1 MRSGILQSGTR
12 HTDRLVTGLSE
23 MAHKA
28 HELMREAG
36 AQVGTAVDHTRSR
49 LVDAGSAVSETA
61 QHAAHATDA
70 YVRENPWKVLG
81 FAAAVGA
88 IVAIL
93 LTRR

>member
-1 MRSGILQSGTR
+1 MRSDLVQSGAR
-12 HTDRLVTGLSE
+12 HTDRLITGLSE
-23 MAHKA
+23 VAHKA

-36 AQVGTAVDHTRSR
+36 AQVGTTLDDTRSR
-49 LVDAGSAVSETA
+49 LFDAGSAVSDSA
-61 QHAAHATDA
+61 QHAARVTDA

-93 LTRR
+93 LSRR